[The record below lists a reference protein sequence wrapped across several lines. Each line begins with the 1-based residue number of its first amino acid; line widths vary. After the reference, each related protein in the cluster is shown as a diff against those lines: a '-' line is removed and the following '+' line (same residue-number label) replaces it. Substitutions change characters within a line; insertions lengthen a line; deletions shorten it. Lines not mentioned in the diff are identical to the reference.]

1 MRLLATLLA
10 LAVAVGLM
18 ALASMGHAQNSLVGG
33 LGAGE
38 TAGGLGGGI
47 GFGVVA
53 GTVGAAPAPP
63 AGCGNGQLDFSDAT
77 GCNLV
82 WAGH

>member
-1 MRLLATLLA
+1 MRLLAMLLA
-10 LAVAVGLM
+10 LAFAVGVI

-53 GTVGAAPAPP
+53 GTVGSAPAPP
-63 AGCGNGQLDFSDAT
+63 GCNGVIDLST
-77 GCNLV
+77 GCAMPML
-82 WAGH
+82 GGL

>member
-1 MRLLATLLA
+1 MLILLL

-18 ALASMGHAQNSLVGG
+18 ALVSMGHAQNSLVGG

-47 GFGVVA
+47 GFGIIS
-53 GTVGAAPAPP
+53 GTVGSAPAPP
-63 AGCGNGQLDFSDAT
+63 ACSNAFDFTQA
-77 GCNLV
+77 CNSQYITV
-82 WAGH
+82 I